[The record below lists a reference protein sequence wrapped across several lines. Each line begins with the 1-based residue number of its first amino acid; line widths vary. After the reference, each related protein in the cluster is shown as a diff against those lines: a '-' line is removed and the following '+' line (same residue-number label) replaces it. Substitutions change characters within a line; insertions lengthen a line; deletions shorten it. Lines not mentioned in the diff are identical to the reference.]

1 MNKLSVL
8 IGSAGLAFAALAHA
22 EGTDTQATQTTAT
35 TAEQAG
41 QAGKAQQISELPI
54 MKAEGER
61 IATLMERLSKETDLA
76 ERRKIM
82 AELTCAQ

>member
-1 MNKLSVL
+1 MTKLSLL
-8 IGSAGLAFAALAHA
+8 IGTAGLAVAALAQA
-22 EGTDTQATQTTAT
+22 EATDTKPAAAATAAVAPADPQ
-35 TAEQAG
+35 
-41 QAGKAQQISELPI
+41 GKVQQMSELPM

-61 IATLMERLSKETDLA
+61 IAALMERLAKETDLA